1 MLEEGAPG
9 MEKIDHST
17 DLTFHQLTL
26 FRTVARY
33 LSYTRA
39 AEHLYLSQ
47 PAVSQ
52 QIKALEKQLGLAL
65 FVRQGRGIAL
75 TPAGRELQCH
85 AEQLLALFAEMATL
99 VHDVHHVRR
108 GGVTIGAST
117 SAGTY
122 LVPPLLGAFHARYPG
137 IQITL
142 TVANRRSIEQALLT
156 HQVDLAVISIIA
168 HRERFVIEH
177 LAPYELVIIAAPTHP
192 LARATALTLNDL
204 REETVLLRE
213 RGAGT
218 RYDAELHFAQKAIK
232 LHSRLEFDNIEVIK
246 EGVMAGLGIA
256 VLSRESVAQEVEH
269 GDLVI
274 LPVEGFPLLRHWYI
288 VHLKERRLSLAAAA
302 LRAFLLQTRIL

>member
-1 MLEEGAPG
+1 

-52 QIKALEKQLGLAL
+52 QIKALERQLGVTL
-65 FVRQGRGIAL
+65 FARQGRGIAL
-75 TPAGRELQCH
+75 TPAGRELQRH

-99 VHDVHHVRR
+99 VHDVHRVRR
-108 GGVTIGAST
+108 GGVTVGAST

-122 LVPPLLGAFHARYPG
+122 LVPPLLGAFHAHYPG

-142 TVANRRSIEQALLT
+142 TVANRRSIEQALLN

-192 LARATALTLNDL
+192 LAGAMALTLNDL

-232 LHSRLEFDNIEVIK
+232 LHSRLEFDSIEVIK
-246 EGVMAGLGIA
+246 ESVMAGLGIA
-256 VLSRESVAQEVEH
+256 ILSRESVAQEVEH

-302 LRAFLLQTRIL
+302 LRAFLLQARTL